1 MSGQKAKDV
10 ISCLIDLSRHLKVK
24 TVAEGI
30 ESMEQVELLGSM
42 GCDMIQGYVF
52 SAPIPVMSLRSAIS
66 GTSHRFP
73 VSAAGSTVY
82 GSCLPAARKRSKPA
96 LPIHTSFIFHSK
108 TFYTNNIISSCLS
121 YIL

>member
-1 MSGQKAKDV
+1 MGFLCSLDDFGSGFSSLGLLKEFDVDTLKLDRSFFLNMSGQKAKDV

-52 SAPIPVMSLRSAIS
+52 SAPIPVNEFEKRYLRDQ
-66 GTSHRFP
+66 P
-73 VSAAGSTVY
+73 
-82 GSCLPAARKRSKPA
+82 
-96 LPIHTSFIFHSK
+96 
-108 TFYTNNIISSCLS
+108 
-121 YIL
+121 